1 MLEIEVGGKLMMDL
15 TGIPDKLHSFF
26 VGYVKKRV
34 VITMVPLV
42 PDVNRSTLLENL
54 YRGNSVTVRF
64 IRQGTVLGFSTTV
77 AHVTFTPIPLLF
89 LEYPNTIES
98 YNLRK
103 DNRLVCLFP
112 VTVVHNGREQSGALS
127 DISKSGGSIVI
138 PIKDD
143 QPGDFSIDDV
153 IHFRCPLLFGDPQAE
168 VPGKIKRVH
177 KNGTKVE
184 LGLKF
189 NNIGDDLS
197 RRISEYIE
205 QTRYFMDA

>member
-112 VTVVHNGREQSGALS
+112 VTVVLNGREQSGALS

>member
-1 MLEIEVGGKLMMDL
+1 MLEIEVGGKLMMEL

-42 PDVNRSTLLENL
+42 PDVNRPTLLENL
-54 YRGNSVTVRF
+54 YKGNSVTVRF

-77 AHVTFTPIPLLF
+77 AHVAFTPIPLLF

-103 DNRLVCLFP
+103 DKRVVCLFP
-112 VTVVHNGREQSGALS
+112 ITVVLNGRDQSGALS

-143 QPGDFSIDDV
+143 QSGDFTIDDV

-168 VPGKIKRVH
+168 VPGKIKRVN

-189 NNIGDDLS
+189 NDIGDDLA

-205 QTRYFMDA
+205 QTRYFMDE